1 MITRLTSTIALAAA
15 ILAYPA
21 TSSAAPA
28 RPSTP
33 NACITVNGGDWN
45 ACNVG
50 NSGRGDL
57 PYQPPV
63 GYSPSQ
69 CIILNGGDWNA
80 CNAANT
86 GRADLPNQPP
96 GR

>member
-45 ACNVG
+45 ACN
-50 NSGRGDL
+50 
-57 PYQPPV
+57 
-63 GYSPSQ
+63 
-69 CIILNGGDWNA
+69 
-80 CNAANT
+80 AANT